1 MKTYASIALIA
12 LITLLSSCQPELFD
26 CEAHRW
32 GTLNISNTSGQ
43 DLHIYLDD
51 KPLAVVPAGTRTGF
65 NHVATG
71 YHTVYAVQLNTQQS
85 WQNYITMETCQTVN
99 LAFTP

>member
-1 MKTYASIALIA
+1 MFSG
-12 LITLLSSCQPELFD
+12 CQPEVFD
-26 CEAHRW
+26 CELHRW

-51 KPLAVVPAGTRTGF
+51 KPLAVVPVGTRTSF

-71 YHTVYAVQLNTQQS
+71 YHSVYAVQLNTQQS

-99 LAFTP
+99 LAFTVN